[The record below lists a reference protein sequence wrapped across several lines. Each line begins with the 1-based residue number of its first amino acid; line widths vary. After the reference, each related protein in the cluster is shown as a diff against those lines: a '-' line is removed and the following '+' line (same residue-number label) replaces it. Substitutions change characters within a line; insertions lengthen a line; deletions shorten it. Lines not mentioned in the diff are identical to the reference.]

1 MEKLKYEI
9 VTLRD
14 GRKYFVLEDL
24 LYQFDTY
31 ALILNVED
39 ENDIQIVLQEI
50 KDGKTVLTPVTDNL
64 LLNSLSMQF
73 EENIRNKQQNL

>member
-9 VTLRD
+9 VTLKD
-14 GRKYFVLEDL
+14 GQRYFVLEDL

-31 ALILNVED
+31 DLILNVED
-39 ENDIQIVLQEI
+39 ENDIQIVLQEVRN
-50 KDGKTVLTPVTDNL
+50 GKTILTPVTDND
-64 LLNSLSMQF
+64 LLNELSLQF

>member
-9 VTLRD
+9 VTLKD
-14 GRKYFVLEDL
+14 GKRYFVLEDL

-31 ALILNVED
+31 DLILNVED
-39 ENDIQIVLQEI
+39 ENDIQIVLQEVRN
-50 KDGKTVLTPVTDNL
+50 GKTILTPVTDND
-64 LLNSLSMQF
+64 LLNELSLQF

>member
-50 KDGKTVLTPVTDNL
+50 KDG
-64 LLNSLSMQF
+64 
-73 EENIRNKQQNL
+73 

>member
-9 VTLRD
+9 VTLKD
-14 GRKYFVLEDL
+14 GKRYFVLEDL

-31 ALILNVED
+31 DLILNVED
-39 ENDIQIVLQEI
+39 ENVLQEVRN
-50 KDGKTVLTPVTDNL
+50 GKTILTPVTDND
-64 LLNSLSMQF
+64 LLNELSLQF

>member
-73 EENIRNKQQNL
+73 EEIIRNKQQNL

>member
-50 KDGKTVLTPVTDNL
+50 KNGKTVLTPVTDNL